1 MEISLKA
8 EPEEIKLDTAR
19 TALIVV
25 DMQNAFCKKGGLF
38 DIMGMLDEGK
48 AVRAIAN
55 NKRIIAAFHRAGI
68 KVIYLRMVYR
78 ADLADAGGP
87 ESPNY
92 WKEKGREMARKNPEH
107 RHNFL
112 VEGSWDAEIIDELKP
127 LPGDIIVSKNRF
139 SGFFNTNLDSILRTN
154 NIKHLV
160 FTGVATNVCVES
172 TVRDSYFHE
181 YFPILVNDACANT
194 GPDFIQ
200 AASVWTITS
209 AFGWVTDTAELVKA
223 LK

>member
-1 MEISLKA
+1 MEVNLKA

-48 AVRAIAN
+48 AGRAIAN

-68 KVIYLRMVYR
+68 KVIYLRMAYR
-78 ADLADAGGP
+78 ADLADSGGP
-87 ESPNY
+87 DSPNY
-92 WKEKGREMARKNPEH
+92 WKEKSREKMRKNPED
-107 RHNFL
+107 RHKFL

-127 LPGDIIVSKNRF
+127 LPGDVVINKNRF
-139 SGFFNTNLDSILRTN
+139 SGFFNTNLDSILRTF

-172 TVRDSYFHE
+172 TLRDAYFHE
-181 YFPILVNDACANT
+181 YFPVLVSDACANT
-194 GPDFIQ
+194 GPDFTQ
-200 AASVWTITS
+200 AAAIWTIS
-209 AFGWVTDTAELVKA
+209 SVFGWVADTAELIKA

>member
-1 MEISLKA
+1 MEMTLKA

-25 DMQNAFCKKGGLF
+25 DMQNAFLKKGGLF

-48 AVRAIAN
+48 AGRAIAN

-68 KVIYLRMVYR
+68 KVIYLRMAYR

-92 WKEKGREMARKNPEH
+92 WKEKSREMARKNPEH
-107 RHNFL
+107 RRKFL

-127 LPGDIIVSKNRF
+127 LPEDIVIKKNRF
-139 SGFFNTNLDSILRTN
+139 SGFFNTNLDSVLSTFNVRHI
-154 NIKHLV
+154 V

-172 TVRDSYFHE
+172 TLRDAFFHE
-181 YFPILVNDACANT
+181 YFPILIHDACANT
-194 GPDFIQ
+194 GPDLTQ
-200 AASVWTITS
+200 AAAVWTIS
-209 AFGWVTDTAELVKA
+209 NVFGWVTETAELIKT